1 MAPCAVAEVTT
12 LTDMAESSAQHA
24 HGPSVYPPSPE
35 FANQSNAT
43 EDLYRQAD
51 KDRLAFW
58 AEQANRLSWETPF
71 NEVLDWSEAPFARW
85 FVGGKLNVAY
95 NCVDRHVEAGHGD
108 RVAIRWEGE
117 PGDSRDI
124 TYAEL
129 LADVSKAANALTDLG
144 LVAGDRAAIYM
155 PMIPEA
161 IVAMLACARLGVL
174 HSVVFAGFSASALKA
189 RIEDAEAKIV
199 ITSDGQYRR
208 GQAASLKES
217 VDEACEGQKSVEHV
231 LVVRRTGIDTPWT
244 EGRDLWWHETVEKAS
259 PEHTPEAFDSEH
271 PLFLLYTSGTTGKP
285 KGIVHTSGGFL
296 TQASYTHYY
305 VFDIKPETD
314 VYWCTADIGWV
325 TGHTYIVYGPLSNGC
340 TEVVYEGTPNSPNEH
355 RHFEVIEKYGV
366 TIYYT
371 APTLIRMFMK
381 WGREI
386 PDAHD
391 LSSLRLLGSVGE
403 PINPEAWRWYRDAFG
418 GNRTPVVDTWW
429 QTETGAIMISPL
441 PGITEAKPGSAMQ
454 PLPGISAKIVD
465 EEGNELVPGADEEE
479 HVTGYLV
486 LDQPWPAMLRGI
498 WGDPERYKETYWS
511 RYADQGWYF
520 AGDGARVDSDGS
532 IWLLGRIDDVMNVS
546 GHRISTTEVE
556 SALVGHGHVA
566 EAAVVGA
573 SDDTTG
579 QGICAFVILESHAQ
593 HRDGDEMAH
602 ELREQVAKEIGK
614 IARPREIH
622 VVPELPKT
630 RSGKIMRRLL
640 RDVAEGREL
649 GDTSTLVDPNV
660 FEAIRASNAET

>member
-1 MAPCAVAEVTT
+1 MSKSHAE
-12 LTDMAESSAQHA
+12 
-24 HGPSVYPPSPE
+24 GPATYPPADD
-35 FANQSNAT
+35 FAAQANAT
-43 EDLYRQAD
+43 AELYSEAE
-51 KDRLAFW
+51 KDRLTFW
-58 AEQANRLSWETPF
+58 ANQAKRLAWDTPF
-71 NEVLDWSEAPFARW
+71 DEVLDWSEAPVAKW

-95 NCVDRHVEAGHGD
+95 NCVDRHVEAGNGD

-117 PGDSRDI
+117 PKDDTREI
-124 TYAEL
+124 TYSEL
-129 LADVSKAANALTDLG
+129 LAEVSKAANALTDLG
-144 LVAGDRAAIYM
+144 LKAGDRVAIYM

-174 HSVVFAGFSASALKA
+174 HSVVFAGFSSAALAA
-189 RIEDAEAKIV
+189 RIEDAEAKLV
-199 ITSDGQYRR
+199 ITADGQYRR
-208 GQAASLKES
+208 GKAASLKES
-217 VDEACEGQKSVEHV
+217 VDEACDGQKSVEHV

-244 EGRDLWWHETVEKAS
+244 DGRDLWWHETVDTAS
-259 PEHTPEAFDSEH
+259 PEHTPHAFDSEH

-285 KGIVHTSGGFL
+285 KGIMHTSGGYL
-296 TQASYTHYY
+296 TQASYTHHY
-305 VFDIKPETD
+305 VFDVKPETD

-325 TGHTYIVYGPLSNGC
+325 TGHTYIVYGPLSNGV
-340 TEVVYEGTPNSPNEH
+340 TQVVYEGTPNSPNEH

-381 WGREI
+381 WGREF

-418 GNRTPVVDTWW
+418 GNKTPIVDTWW

-441 PGITEAKPGSAMQ
+441 PGVTAAKPGSAMT
-454 PLPGISAKIVD
+454 PLPGISAIIVD
-465 EEGNELVPGADEEE
+465 EDGKELVPGADEAE

-486 LDQPWPAMLRGI
+486 LDQPWPSMLRGI
-498 WGDPERYKETYWS
+498 WGDPERYRETYWS

-520 AGDGARVDSDGS
+520 AGDGARVDSDGN

-556 SALVGHGHVA
+556 SALVGHSGVA

-573 SDDTTG
+573 SDETTG
-579 QGICAFVILESHAQ
+579 QGICAFVILESHAK
-593 HRDGDEMAH
+593 DNDNMVD

-649 GDTSTLVDPNV
+649 GDTSTLVDPSV
-660 FEAIRASNAET
+660 FEAIKASK

>member
-1 MAPCAVAEVTT
+1 MSQTHAE
-12 LTDMAESSAQHA
+12 
-24 HGPSVYPPSPE
+24 GPPTYPPADD
-35 FANQSNAT
+35 FAAQANAT
-43 EDLYRQAD
+43 AELYSEAE
-51 KDRLAFW
+51 KDRLNFW
-58 AEQANRLSWETPF
+58 AKQADRLSWDTPF
-71 NEVLDWSEAPFARW
+71 DEVLDWSQAPVAKW

-95 NCVDRHVEAGHGD
+95 NCVDRHVEAGNGD

-117 PGDSRDI
+117 PKDDSREI
-124 TYAEL
+124 TYSDL
-129 LADVSKAANALTDLG
+129 LAEVSKAANALTDLG
-144 LVAGDRAAIYM
+144 LVAGDRVAIYM
-155 PMIPEA
+155 PMLPEA

-174 HSVVFAGFSASALKA
+174 HSVVFAGFSSSALAA
-189 RIEDAEAKIV
+189 RIEDAEAKLV
-199 ITSDGQYRR
+199 ITADGQFRR
-208 GQAASLKES
+208 GKAASLKEA
-217 VDEACEGQKSVEHV
+217 VDEAVDGQKSVEHV

-244 EGRDLWWHETVEKAS
+244 DGRDLWWHDTVDGAS

-285 KGIVHTSGGFL
+285 KGIMHTSGGFL
-296 TQASYTHYY
+296 TQASYTHHH
-305 VFDIKPETD
+305 VFDVKPETD

-325 TGHTYIVYGPLSNGC
+325 TGHTYIVYGPLSNGV
-340 TEVVYEGTPNSPNEH
+340 TQVVYEGTPNSPNEH
-355 RHFEVIEKYGV
+355 RHFEIIEKHGV

-418 GNRTPVVDTWW
+418 SNRTPIVDTWW

-441 PGITEAKPGSAMQ
+441 PGVTAAKPGSAMS

-465 EEGNELVPGADEEE
+465 EDGKELVPGADEAE

-486 LDQPWPAMLRGI
+486 LDEPWPSMLRGI

-511 RYADQGWYF
+511 RYEKQGWYF
-520 AGDGARVDSDGS
+520 AGDGARVDSDGN
-532 IWLLGRIDDVMNVS
+532 IWVLGRIDDVMNVS
-546 GHRISTTEVE
+546 GHRISTAEVE
-556 SALVGHGHVA
+556 SALVGHSGVA

-573 SDDTTG
+573 KDDDTG
-579 QGICAFVILESHAQ
+579 QGICAFVILQANTPDNE
-593 HRDGDEMAH
+593 RMVD

-649 GDTSTLVDPNV
+649 GDTSTLVDPSV
-660 FEAIRASNAET
+660 FEAIKAGK

>member
-1 MAPCAVAEVTT
+1 MSETHTEA
-12 LTDMAESSAQHA
+12 LSA
-24 HGPSVYPPSPE
+24 YPPPAD
-35 FANQSNAT
+35 FAAQANGTA
-43 EDLYRQAD
+43 ELYDEAA

-58 AEQANRLSWETPF
+58 AEQANRLSWDTPF
-71 NEVLDWSEAPFARW
+71 TEVLDWSEAPFAKW

-95 NCVDRHVEAGHGD
+95 NCVDRHVEAGNGD
-108 RVAIRWEGE
+108 RVAILWEGE
-117 PGDSRDI
+117 PKDDSRTL

-129 LADVSKAANALTDLG
+129 QAEVCKAANALTDLG
-144 LVAGDRAAIYM
+144 LVAGDRVAIYM
-155 PMIPEA
+155 PMLPEA

-174 HSVVFAGFSASALKA
+174 HSVVFAGFSATALKA
-189 RIEDAEAKIV
+189 RIEDAEAKLV

-208 GQAASLKES
+208 GNAVSLKES
-217 VDEACEGQKSVEHV
+217 VDDAVEGQKSVEHV
-231 LVVRRTGIDTPWT
+231 LVVRRTDIDTPWT
-244 EGRDLWWHETVEKAS
+244 EGRDLWWHDTVEVAS

-285 KGIVHTSGGFL
+285 KGIMHTSGGFL
-296 TQASYTHYY
+296 TQSSYTHHN
-305 VFDIKPETD
+305 VFDVKPETD
-314 VYWCTADIGWV
+314 VFWCTADIGWV
-325 TGHTYIVYGPLSNGC
+325 TGHTYIVYGPLSNGV
-340 TEVVYEGTPNSPNEH
+340 TQVVYEGTPASPNEH

-429 QTETGAIMISPL
+429 QTETGSIMISPL
-441 PGITEAKPGSAMQ
+441 PGVTVAKPGSAMT
-454 PLPGISAKIVD
+454 PLPGITAKIVD
-465 EEGNELVPGADEEE
+465 DEGNELVPGADEGE

-486 LDQPWPAMLRGI
+486 LDQPWPSMLRGI
-498 WGDPERYKETYWS
+498 WGDPERYNETYWS
-511 RYADQGWYF
+511 RYAEQGWYV
-520 AGDGARVDSDGS
+520 AGDGARIDADGN

-556 SALVGHGHVA
+556 SALVGHSGVA

-573 SDDTTG
+573 TDETTG
-579 QGICAFVILESHAQ
+579 QGICAFVILESQTKDNA
-593 HRDGDEMAH
+593 DMVD

-649 GDTSTLVDPNV
+649 GDTSTLVDPGV
-660 FEAIRASNAET
+660 FEAIRAAK

>member
-1 MAPCAVAEVTT
+1 
-12 LTDMAESSAQHA
+12 MAEATLESQLEELLDQETFS
-24 HGPSVYPPSPE
+24 PPSE
-35 FANQSNAT
+35 FAAHAVIS
-43 EDLYRQAD
+43 DSGIH
-51 KDRLAFW
+51 DRAARDPEGFW
-58 AEQANRLSWETPF
+58 AEQAEALDWAQKWDQ
-71 NEVLDWSEAPFARW
+71 VLDWSNPPFAKW

-95 NCVDRHVEAGHGD
+95 NCVDRHVEAGNGD
-108 RVAIRWEGE
+108 RVAILWEGE
-117 PGDSRDI
+117 PGDSRTL
-124 TYAEL
+124 TYSEL
-129 LADVSKAANALTDLG
+129 LAEVCKAANALTDLG
-144 LVAGDRAAIYM
+144 LVTGDRVAIYM
-155 PMIPEA
+155 PMVPEA
-161 IVAMLACARLGVL
+161 IVSMLACARLGVL
-174 HSVVFAGFSASALKA
+174 HSVVFAGFSATALAA
-189 RIEDAEAKIV
+189 RIEDAEAKLV
-199 ITSDGQYRR
+199 ITTDGQFRR
-208 GQAASLKES
+208 GQAVSLKEA
-217 VDEACEGQKSVEHV
+217 VDEAVDGQKSVEHV
-231 LVVRRTGIDTPWT
+231 LVVRRTEIDTPWT
-244 EGRDLWWHETVEKAS
+244 EGRDLWWHETVEPAS
-259 PEHTPEAFDSEH
+259 PQHTCEAFDSEH

-285 KGIVHTSGGFL
+285 KGIMHTSGGYL
-296 TQASYTHYY
+296 TQASYTHYT

-325 TGHTYIVYGPLSNGC
+325 TGHTYIVYGPLSNGA
-340 TEVVYEGTPNSPNEH
+340 TQVVYEGTPASPNEH

-381 WGREI
+381 WGREF

-403 PINPEAWRWYRDAFG
+403 PINPEAWRWYRDTFG
-418 GNRTPVVDTWW
+418 GNKTPVVDTWW

-441 PGITEAKPGSAMQ
+441 PGITEAKPGSAMK

-465 EEGNELVPGADEEE
+465 EDGQELVPGADEAE

-511 RYADQGWYF
+511 RYAEQGWYF
-520 AGDGARVDSDGS
+520 AGDGARVDSDGCT
-532 IWLLGRIDDVMNVS
+532 WLLGRIDDVMNVS

-556 SALVGHGHVA
+556 SALVGHAGVA

-579 QGICAFVILESHAQ
+579 QGICAFVILESHAK
-593 HRDGDEMAH
+593 DSGDDMVGQ
-602 ELREQVAKEIGK
+602 LREQVAKEIGK

-649 GDTSTLVDPNV
+649 GDTSTLVDPSV
-660 FEAIRASNAET
+660 FEAIRASK

>member
-1 MAPCAVAEVTT
+1 MSQSHAE
-12 LTDMAESSAQHA
+12 
-24 HGPSVYPPSPE
+24 GPSTYPPADD
-35 FANQSNAT
+35 FAAQANAT
-43 EDLYRQAD
+43 AELYSEAE
-51 KDRLAFW
+51 KDRLTFW
-58 AEQANRLSWETPF
+58 AKQANRLAWDTPF
-71 NEVLDWSEAPFARW
+71 DEVLDWSEAPVAKW

-95 NCVDRHVEAGHGD
+95 NCVDRHVEAGNGD

-117 PGDSRDI
+117 PKDDSREI
-124 TYAEL
+124 TYSEL
-129 LADVSKAANALTDLG
+129 LAEVSKAANALTDLG
-144 LVAGDRAAIYM
+144 LVAGDRVAIYM
-155 PMIPEA
+155 PMLPEA

-174 HSVVFAGFSASALKA
+174 HSVVFAGFSSSALAA
-189 RIEDAEAKIV
+189 RIEDAEAKLV
-199 ITSDGQYRR
+199 ITADGQFRR
-208 GQAASLKES
+208 GKPASLKES
-217 VDEACEGQKSVEHV
+217 VDEAVNGQKCVEHV

-244 EGRDLWWHETVEKAS
+244 DGRDLWWHDTVDKAS

-285 KGIVHTSGGFL
+285 KGIMHTSGGFL
-296 TQASYTHYY
+296 TQASYTHHY
-305 VFDIKPETD
+305 VFDVKPESD

-325 TGHTYIVYGPLSNGC
+325 TGHTYIVYGPLSNGV
-340 TEVVYEGTPNSPNEH
+340 TQVVYEGTPNSPNEH

-418 GNRTPVVDTWW
+418 GNRTPIVDTWW

-441 PGITEAKPGSAMQ
+441 PGVTAAKPGSAMT
-454 PLPGISAKIVD
+454 PLPGISAIIVD
-465 EEGNELVPGADEEE
+465 EDGKELVPGADEAE

-498 WGDPERYKETYWS
+498 WGDPERYRETYWS

-520 AGDGARVDSDGS
+520 AGDGARVDSDGN

-556 SALVGHGHVA
+556 SALVGHSGVA

-573 SDDTTG
+573 SDETTG
-579 QGICAFVILESHAQ
+579 QGICAFVILESHAK
-593 HRDGDEMAH
+593 DNDNMVD

-649 GDTSTLVDPNV
+649 GDTSTLVDPSV
-660 FEAIRASNAET
+660 FEAIKASK